1 MMSRLRIVFRWHVV
15 LIMMILSGFM
25 LTACSGTNHNTTAT
39 TLNIV
44 TTTGMIADAVRNVGQ
59 NLVVVEALMGPGVD
73 PHIYKATQ
81 SDVKS
86 LMNADM
92 VFYHG
97 LHLEGKMIEVLEKL
111 DGERP
116 VVAVTAALD
125 RKTLLKDPKATE
137 YYDPH
142 IWFDVKLWSL
152 VVEQIARELS
162 LADEVNRAIYEKNAE
177 AYKVELSKLDEQIRQ
192 QMQSIP
198 EQQRVLITAHDA
210 FSYFGK
216 AYDVQ
221 VVALQGISTDAEYS
235 LRDVQKLVN
244 LIAERSIA
252 TIFTETSISDRSLR
266 AVLEGAKQRGVE
278 VAFGKPLYSDSLGA
292 DDEPA
297 GTYVGMMKANVA
309 AISEGLTRG
318 E

>member
-1 MMSRLRIVFRWHVV
+1 MMSRLRIVFRWHVI
-15 LIMMILSGFM
+15 LIMMISSGFM
-25 LTACSGTNHNTTAT
+25 LTACSGANHNSTAT
-39 TLNIV
+39 TLKIV

-59 NLVVVEALMGPGVD
+59 NLVVVEAFMGPGVD

-162 LADEVNRAIYEKNAE
+162 LADEVNRAIYEKNAQ
-177 AYKVELSKLDEQIRQ
+177 AYKAELSLLDEQVRQ